1 MSTIQLNG
9 IWLLK
14 DTSSSESIQANVPG
28 TVFSALR
35 SAGLAPDPY
44 YRDHEDAIQVLFES
58 DYEYTREFQVC
69 ADDLNSDQLTLILEG
84 IDTLGE
90 IYLNDKLL
98 GHTENM
104 HRTYRFDV
112 RNLLFFGTNKIK
124 VILHSTKKH
133 MKELAPNSPLP
144 SILGNTGVEQIRVAQ
159 CAFGWDW
166 GICLPDMGIWRN
178 IYIECTK
185 EAKLEDFYITQDH
198 AEGSVILHCETS
210 AKNDTGKGLRVGFQV
225 ESPDGRT
232 FSDLCLV
239 DESTGVA
246 KGTLEITDPQ
256 LWWPSGYGDQPLY
269 RLRITLSCDERVLDT
284 KETRVGLRT
293 VELRREDDEYGQ
305 SYEFVVN
312 KKALFMRGSN
322 LIIEDAVLS
331 GYSKER
337 TQRMLRDC
345 VKANFN
351 CIRVWGGAI
360 YPDDYFYDICDEL
373 GLLVYQDF
381 MFACHAYPA
390 SDRFVENIAQE
401 VKDNVKR
408 IRNHACLGLWCGNNE
423 NETIIGLYLGEDPM
437 IAPISEALRTT
448 FGFEKPSDALEQKV
462 KNDYHTIFSKTI
474 PSLLNELDPNTSY
487 TRSSPCPKDESFA
500 PFLKSFSN
508 GDCHFYINMLGMM
521 PYKNKN
527 QFHFRFASEIG
538 FQSYPSIK
546 TIRTFTQEDE
556 RKPDSPIMYKHQKSG
571 DGNKTIETYMGR
583 EFLIPDDFEL
593 YVYASQITAGE
604 IQRYAVEHMRR
615 NRGRCMGVITWQLND
630 CWPVI
635 SWSGLDYFGR
645 WKAQQYYSKHFF
657 DPILLSVEEDGTK
670 ADVYITNDTFQPVS
684 GILKWALKN
693 SDSTVVI
700 EGECEVEAAAL
711 SAKKCI
717 ELNFGQLTTDFCPNK
732 QYLDCSM
739 TCDSGETRKISA
751 IFVPAKEFAFL
762 SPEIS
767 VSIQDNGATF
777 EIELRSVAY
786 ARNIVLDLES
796 DDCVFSDNCFD
807 LSAGESKRVSIDK
820 MELSRE
826 LSADEIKRQLKVISA
841 YNLAKQ

>member
-9 IWLLK
+9 IWRLK
-14 DTSSSESIQANVPG
+14 DTSSSEYMDASVPG

-44 YRDHEDAIQVLFES
+44 YRDNEDKIQVLFER
-58 DYEYTREFQVC
+58 DYEYSREFQVD

-84 IDTLGE
+84 VDTLGD
-90 IYLNDKLL
+90 IYLNDRLL
-98 GHTENM
+98 GQTENM
-104 HRTYRFDV
+104 HRTYQFDV
-112 RNLLFFGTNKIK
+112 RKHLYLGTNRMK
-124 VILHSTKKH
+124 VVLHSTKKL
-133 MKELAPNSPLP
+133 MNEVAPTSPLP
-144 SILGNTGVEQIRVAQ
+144 SILGNTGIEQIRVAQ

-178 IYIECTK
+178 IYIECMQ

-198 AEGSVILHCETS
+198 GEGSVILHCEAAIKTDS
-210 AKNDTGKGLRVGFQV
+210 CKGMQVGFQV

-232 FSDLCLV
+232 FSDQCIV
-239 DESTGVA
+239 NEPASKAT
-246 KGTLEITDPQ
+246 GTLEITDPQ

-269 RLRITLSCDERVLDT
+269 RLRITLSCDERVIDT
-284 KETRVGLRT
+284 REARIGLRT
-293 VELRREDDEYGQ
+293 VELRREDDAYGE
-305 SYEFVVN
+305 SYEFIVN
-312 KKALFMRGSN
+312 KKPLFIRGSN

-337 TQRMLRDC
+337 TERMLRDC

-373 GLLVYQDF
+373 GLLVYQDL

-390 SDRFVENIAQE
+390 SERFIENITQE

-423 NETIIGLYLGEDPM
+423 NETIIGLYLGEDPV
-437 IAPISEALRTT
+437 IAPISEAIRAKL
-448 FGFEKPSDALEQKV
+448 GFEKPSEALEQKI
-462 KNDYHTIFSKTI
+462 KDDYHTIFSKTI
-474 PSLLNELDPNTSY
+474 PNLLSELDPNTAY
-487 TRSSPCPKDESFA
+487 TRSSPCQKDEAFA
-500 PFLKSFSN
+500 PFMKSFSS

-521 PYKNKN
+521 PNKN
-527 QFHFRFASEIG
+527 QNQFYFRFASEIG

-546 TIRTFTQEDE
+546 TIRAFTQEDE
-556 RKPDSPIMYKHQKSG
+556 RRPDSPIMYKHQKSG

-583 EFLIPDDFEL
+583 EFPVPDDFEL

-645 WKAQQYYSKHFF
+645 WKAQHYYSKHFF

-670 ADVYITNDTFQPVS
+670 AEVYITNDTFQPLS

-693 SDSTVVI
+693 NDSAVVI
-700 EGECEVEAAAL
+700 EGECAVEIAAL
-711 SAKKCI
+711 SAEKCK
-717 ELNFGQLTTDFCPNK
+717 ELNFGQLLTDFCPNK
-732 QYLDCSM
+732 QYLECIL
-739 TCDSGETRKISA
+739 TCENGETRQTST

-762 SPEIS
+762 NPEIS
-767 VSIQDNGATF
+767 VSIQENNAAF
-777 EIELRSVAY
+777 EIELSAIAY

-807 LSAGESKRVSIDK
+807 LSAGESKRVDIDK
-820 MELSRE
+820 AGLSRE
-826 LSADEIKRQLKVISA
+826 LSANEIERQLKAISA